1 MKRCRFENTNDIVF
15 ALKSRPA
22 HWLLATVEVQ
32 KDSST
37 ILFECI
43 CIICINGKHSF
54 FSFLLCVLIFFHIY
68 ANNEDDKSKHH
79 IHNTRHRE
87 NILVVV
93 CIYKIL
99 LSATFAG
106 IVCSFIYISYHSARS
121 SSREMMSLWR
131 LTIMYITKW
140 KKDNLPETTYVFCAI
155 TSILLRL
162 LNYCIV
168 AINAK

>member
-1 MKRCRFENTNDIVF
+1 MKSTKKILCKYSTKRIMDNAVKSNWYSDILFLEWIKTNHPAVLISKRVYRLKNTNDIDF
-15 ALKSRPA
+15 ALKRLPA

-106 IVCSFIYISYHSARS
+106 IVWSFIYISYH
-121 SSREMMSLWR
+121 
-131 LTIMYITKW
+131 
-140 KKDNLPETTYVFCAI
+140 
-155 TSILLRL
+155 
-162 LNYCIV
+162 
-168 AINAK
+168 

>member
-1 MKRCRFENTNDIVF
+1 MHWKEYQLTGCWPQLNYKKI
-15 ALKSRPA
+15 LRPFF
-22 HWLLATVEVQ
+22 LSV
-32 KDSST
+32 
-37 ILFECI
+37 

-106 IVCSFIYISYHSARS
+106 MVCSFIYISYHSARS

-131 LTIMYITKW
+131 LTIMYMTKW
-140 KKDNLPETTYVFCAI
+140 KKDNLSETTYVFCAI
-155 TSILLRL
+155 TLILLRL
-162 LNYCIV
+162 LNHCNL
-168 AINAK
+168 AINYERILNL

>member
-1 MKRCRFENTNDIVF
+1 MHWKEYQLTGCWPQ
-15 ALKSRPA
+15 LKY
-22 HWLLATVEVQ
+22 
-32 KDSST
+32 KK
-37 ILFECI
+37 ILQPFFLSV

-87 NILVVV
+87 NIVVVV

-106 IVCSFIYISYHSARS
+106 MVCSFIYISYHSARS

-140 KKDNLPETTYVFCAI
+140 KKDNLPETTYVFCDI

-162 LNYCIV
+162 LNHCIT
-168 AINAK
+168 AIYE